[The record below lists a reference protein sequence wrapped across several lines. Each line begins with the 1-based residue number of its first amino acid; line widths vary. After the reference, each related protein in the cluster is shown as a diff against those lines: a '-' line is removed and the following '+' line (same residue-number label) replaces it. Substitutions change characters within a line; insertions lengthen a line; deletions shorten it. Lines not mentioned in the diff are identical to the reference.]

1 MDRCLTNS
9 LEGTENSMLRLRR
22 SSLSPVA
29 IMLLSALTIIFSASA
44 CAAEDGTLGVTVQQL
59 YSQREASHRG
69 NLVVIAVRPKSA
81 ADDAGIRPGDLIVET
96 NGTPVSGRDLAEIR
110 AKELNGAAGCT
121 VKLKLLGPQ
130 ASEPREAALV
140 LRPWPPYE
148 NPSSDPFRYSGP
160 GNWRSE
166 RHQFPLPWA
175 PSIHYKGLAD
185 LLFAPSFSDESSS
198 DFFSYIGFWWIGG
211 KPHITAEQLQSNLFD
226 YYRGLSQDFAEEG
239 KLKVDLSRVSVSLKQ
254 EGTLLRG
261 DIATYS
267 FTGKLILLH
276 ADAVIRPCSD
286 SDHTVIFFSLTP
298 QDRSGPV
305 WKTMKSIGDSFVC
318 RR

>member
-1 MDRCLTNS
+1 MI
-9 LEGTENSMLRLRR
+9 RLRGF
-22 SSLSPVA
+22 SLLPVA
-29 IMLLSALTIIFSASA
+29 LVLLSAPTVFSSA
-44 CAAEDGTLGVTVQQL
+44 PAFAAEDGTLGVTVQQL

-96 NGTPVSGRDLAEIR
+96 NGAPVSGRDLAEIR
-110 AKELNGAAGCT
+110 AKELNGTAGST
-121 VKLKLLGPQ
+121 VKLKILGPL
-130 ASEPREAALV
+130 AAEPREAALV

-148 NPSSDPFRYSGP
+148 NPSSDPFHYSGP

-166 RHQFPLPWA
+166 RHPFPLPWA

-185 LLFAPSFSDESSS
+185 LLFTPSFSDENSA
-198 DFFSYIGFWWIGG
+198 DFFSYIGFWWTEG
-211 KPHITAEQLQSNLFD
+211 KPHITAEQLRSNLFD
-226 YYRGLSQDFAEEG
+226 YYRGLSQDFAQEG
-239 KLKVDLSRVSVSLKQ
+239 KLTVDLSRVSVTLKQ
-254 EGTLLRG
+254 EGDLFRG
-261 DIATYS
+261 DISTYS

-276 ADAVIRPCSD
+276 TDAVVRPCAD

-298 QDRSGPV
+298 QDRSRPV

-318 RR
+318 KILVLAWCC